1 MCYHVR
7 MASDDRTQS
16 ARLAL
21 WRLWCWIDRSAILIP
36 LVFLVLMVW
45 LAPLSFPAEFDTDEG
60 VNLMKALLVNRGH
73 RLYAEVWSDQ
83 PPVLTWLLAATF
95 RAFGESVTAGRAL
108 VLFFSAL
115 LLWAF
120 FQAVRLSASR
130 AAAWLGVLLLLFSA
144 WYLRLSI
151 AVMVGLP
158 ALALAMLSTY
168 FFLLS
173 RSWLR
178 TVFLITSGLTL
189 ALAMQTKLLAGM
201 LAPVLLAYALLA
213 PLWRSHAGLV
223 GDDEGWQP
231 GKLRWRLRD
240 AILWSASLLVSFAV
254 MGLLFRSLNLT
265 QLLQPHLGVATRS
278 AFPGNNLLA
287 VRDLLL
293 RQIGLLPFALVG
305 IIWALRERRRTV
317 WLPLGWSLVALAFL
331 IYEKPLWYHHVT
343 VLTVPL
349 SWLAALGAD
358 AWIGALRKFTSGWKA
373 PAEFRSR
380 GAAGALR
387 LTCVGL
393 VGVVCL
399 YLTFFSPFTARPRF
413 VDELRN
419 PTPSYNTEVATFIR
433 ESYAGEPGWVFTD
446 RPIYAFRAGLPVPPP
461 IAALT
466 LKRMRSVGVSDEEMA
481 GVLQSYQPEI
491 VVLERFRPDYGPLFR
506 NALASRYEPIST
518 SPTTEVWA
526 PGLPPALQDGGDGA
540 GFHPH
545 EFEGWLTLAAPE
557 AALPEEVR
565 AGEEL
570 LVSDLWW
577 LRAEDRP
584 GRPLSV
590 SLRLV
595 DQAGQVW
602 SQRDTRLGTELVDLR
617 TQSHV
622 RQSLTIPVPEEIPA
636 GDYRVEVVVY
646 DPQTMQP
653 LAPLW
658 RSHAGLAASSASGDA
673 GNAVV
678 LGSVRV
684 DKSTKDGLHHP
695 PGGALASRRAL
706 ADFGPARLLRA
717 QTAATVVS
725 PGDSVPVS
733 LVWQAGRNLAGD
745 SLVVVVQLLDDGD
758 RVVAS
763 LEEEPLQGRY
773 PTSRWQPGELVADRH
788 DLAVLRNT
796 QPGRYRL
803 AIGLY
808 RASDRE
814 RLNARSGFLGLL
826 SGQYFTAG
834 FVDVR

>member
-1 MCYHVR
+1 VIVSDFGLLLSSTMCYHGR
-7 MASDDRTQS
+7 MASDDRTRS
-16 ARLAL
+16 AQPTL
-21 WRLWCWIDRSAILIP
+21 WRIWYWIDRSAILIP

-45 LAPLSFPAEFDTDEG
+45 LAPISFPAEFDTDEG
-60 VNLMKALLVNRGH
+60 VNLMKAMLVSRGH
-73 RLYAEVWSDQ
+73 GLYAEVWSDQ

-95 RAFGESVTAGRAL
+95 RAFGASVTAGRAL

-120 FQAVRLSASR
+120 YQAVRLSASR
-130 AAAWLGVLLLLFSA
+130 TAAWLGVLLLVFSA

-173 RSWLR
+173 RSGSR
-178 TVFLITSGLTL
+178 TVFLMASGMTL

-201 LAPVLLAYALLA
+201 LAPVMLTYALL
-213 PLWRSHAGLV
+213 V
-223 GDDEGWQP
+223 GDGEGRQP
-231 GKLRWRLRD
+231 SKLRWRLRSD
-240 AILWSASLLVSFAV
+240 ILWSASLFVSFAV
-254 MGLLFRSLNLT
+254 MGLLFRSLNLS
-265 QLLQPHLGVATRS
+265 QLVQPHLGYATRS
-278 AFPGNNLLA
+278 AFPGSNLSA

-293 RQIGLLPFALVG
+293 REIGLLPFALVG
-305 IIWALRERRRTV
+305 TIWALRERRRIV
-317 WLPLGWSLVALAFL
+317 WLPLGWFLVALAFL
-331 IYEKPLWYHHVT
+331 IYEKPLWYHHAT

-349 SWLAALGAD
+349 AWLAALGAD
-358 AWIGALRKFTSGWKA
+358 AWIGALRRLTSRWKVSA
-373 PAEFRSR
+373 GFRSQ

-387 LTCVGL
+387 LTCIGL

-399 YLTFFSPFTARPRF
+399 YLAFFGSFTVRPRF
-413 VDELRN
+413 VDELRRL
-419 PTPSYNTEVATFIR
+419 TPAYNAEVAAFVR
-433 ESYAGEPGWVFTD
+433 EGYAGEPGWVFSD

-466 LKRMRSVGVSDEEMA
+466 VKRMRSTGVSDQEMA
-481 GVLQSYQPEI
+481 AVLQSYHPEI
-491 VVLERFRPDYGPLFR
+491 VVLERFRPDYGPVFR
-506 NALASRYEPIST
+506 SALASRYEPIST
-518 SPTTEVWA
+518 SQTTEVWA
-526 PGLPPALQDGGDGA
+526 PGLPPALQDRGDGA
-540 GFHPH
+540 GFHQH
-545 EFEGWLTLAAPE
+545 EFDGWLTLAMPE
-557 AALPEEVR
+557 AALPEGVR

-570 LVSDLWW
+570 RVSDLWW

-584 GRPLSV
+584 GRPLAV

-595 DQAGQVW
+595 DQVGQVW

-617 TQSHV
+617 NRSHV
-622 RQSLTIPVPEEIPA
+622 RQSLAVPVPEELPA

-646 DPQTMQP
+646 DPQTVRP
-653 LAPLW
+653 LT
-658 RSHAGLAASSASGDA
+658 ASATSDDA

-684 DKSTKDGLHHP
+684 DKSPKDGLHSA
-695 PGGALASRRAL
+695 GALTSRRAL
-706 ADFGPARLLRA
+706 ADFGSARLLRA
-717 QTAATVVS
+717 QTAATAVS

-745 SLVVVVQLLDDGD
+745 SLVVVVQLLGDHD

-773 PTSRWQPGELVADRH
+773 PTSQWQPGELVADSH
-788 DLAVLRNT
+788 GLTVLRST

-803 AIGLY
+803 VIGLY

-814 RLNARSGFLGLL
+814 RLNAGGGFFGLL
-826 SGQYFTAG
+826 PQQYFTAG